1 MIKIFKSKFFLL
13 TVIIFFIAFYI
24 SNINQNKGV
33 IVKKTVKQTQNQ
45 IANSQSS
52 TYFSNVTYNF
62 YDENLRLYT
71 LKGEEAIIEIDKPNL
86 INLNKVKAKTSLNKN
101 SNLEIFA
108 DKAKFDKN
116 LKDIFFHK
124 NILITNNETVI
135 LADNANYFFKN
146 NIIEIFNNVVLKKGK
161 DTIKCD
167 WLKYDINS
175 KNIELKMISQKEQI
189 YGERKN

>member
-13 TVIIFFIAFYI
+13 TVIIFFIAFYV

-45 IANSQSS
+45 ITNNQSS

-62 YDENLRLYT
+62 YDENYRLYT
-71 LKGEEAIIEIDKPNL
+71 LKGEEAIIQIDKPNL

-124 NILITNNETVI
+124 NILITNNETTI
-135 LADNANYFFKN
+135 LADNANYLFKK
-146 NIIEIFNNVVLKKGK
+146 NIIEIFNNVVLTKGK

>member
-13 TVIIFFIAFYI
+13 TVIIFFIAFYV

-33 IVKKTVKQTQNQ
+33 IVKKKVKQTQNQ
-45 IANSQSS
+45 ITNNQSS

-62 YDENLRLYT
+62 YDENYRLYT
-71 LKGEEAIIEIDKPNL
+71 LKGEEAIIQIDKPNL

-124 NILITNNETVI
+124 NILITNNETII
-135 LADNANYFFKN
+135 LADNANYLFKK
-146 NIIEIFNNVVLKKGK
+146 NIIEIFNNVVLTKGK

>member
-13 TVIIFFIAFYI
+13 TVIIFFIAFYV

-45 IANSQSS
+45 ITNNQSS

-62 YDENLRLYT
+62 YDENYRLYT
-71 LKGEEAIIEIDKPNL
+71 LKGEEAIIQIDKPNL

-124 NILITNNETVI
+124 NILITNNETTI
-135 LADNANYFFKN
+135 LADNANYLFKK